1 MGRQRSKNK
10 LGCGGMKEVC
20 IIVAM
25 LKEAE
30 PIVRQFDSIVEH
42 NVFGRRA
49 FIGRLN
55 GEKLSVIVSG
65 VGKVNAAVCTQIA
78 YDYLSADII
87 INIGVAGGLNNTVE
101 IGEMYE
107 IYNAVQYDFD
117 LSEVNGTKIGTLDGM
132 YSNYLTFDVTQMD
145 ARRLATADRFNDS
158 KEDNVL
164 LTQILDAD
172 VRDMEGVAILQA
184 CYFNDIECYCYK
196 VISDKF
202 GSGSTVEQYQLNL
215 EKCLKK
221 IGEKIPTILKRVYGK
236 ER

>member
-1 MGRQRSKNK
+1 
-10 LGCGGMKEVC
+10 
-20 IIVAM
+20 
-25 LKEAE
+25 
-30 PIVRQFDSIVEH
+30 
-42 NVFGRRA
+42 
-49 FIGRLN
+49 
-55 GEKLSVIVSG
+55 
-65 VGKVNAAVCTQIA
+65 
-78 YDYLSADII
+78 
-87 INIGVAGGLNNTVE
+87 
-101 IGEMYE
+101 MYE
-107 IYNAVQYDFD
+107 IYSAVKYDFD

-172 VRDMEGVAILQA
+172 VRDMEGAAILQA

-215 EKCLKK
+215 EKFLKK

>member
-1 MGRQRSKNK
+1 
-10 LGCGGMKEVC
+10 MKEVC

-107 IYNAVQYDFD
+107 IYSAVQYDFD
-117 LSEVNGTKIGTLDGM
+117 LSEVNGTK
-132 YSNYLTFDVTQMD
+132 
-145 ARRLATADRFNDS
+145 
-158 KEDNVL
+158 
-164 LTQILDAD
+164 
-172 VRDMEGVAILQA
+172 
-184 CYFNDIECYCYK
+184 
-196 VISDKF
+196 
-202 GSGSTVEQYQLNL
+202 
-215 EKCLKK
+215 K
-221 IGEKIPTILKRVYGK
+221 IGRAHV
-236 ER
+236 